1 MTSFV
6 LKIIAMIT
14 MIIDHSGDVF
24 NPLLHEKSLIFN
36 AIGRIAFPLFAFMV
50 VEGYTHTSNIKKYL
64 LRLFIFALIS
74 EIPFYILVVNILH
87 ADKFAMDVLFTF
99 VFGILALLI
108 WDFKPQKNNTDFNLT
123 TKSFSLQDIFTWIAK
138 FVLISLLIII
148 ATLLKFDYAQ
158 IGIILV
164 LAIHLLFKKHKIFF
178 AFVLLALNVFN
189 YRNVF
194 LYKFSL
200 GVIFILT
207 SSIIPLICMF
217 LYNGKKGPDTKRWF
231 YAVYPLHLIILEIIR
246 YFFIK

>member
-108 WDFKPQKNNTDFNLT
+108 WDFKPKKDNTDFNVT

-138 FVLISLLIII
+138 FVLISLLII
-148 ATLLKFDYAQ
+148 
-158 IGIILV
+158 
-164 LAIHLLFKKHKIFF
+164 KI
-178 AFVLLALNVFN
+178 
-189 YRNVF
+189 
-194 LYKFSL
+194 
-200 GVIFILT
+200 
-207 SSIIPLICMF
+207 
-217 LYNGKKGPDTKRWF
+217 
-231 YAVYPLHLIILEIIR
+231 
-246 YFFIK
+246 